1 MTTAL
6 WLFALQG
13 TFGAFDT
20 LYFHEW
26 KARLPARGRQARPE
40 LDLHAARD
48 FVYAVLFAAL
58 PRFAWLGLW
67 AWLLFA
73 LVAAEIAITLRDF
86 VVEDRVRAPQGGVFP
101 GERVT
106 HALMAI
112 IYGAA
117 LAHLLPEVWRWT
129 AQPTGL
135 GAPDPDVP
143 AALRTLL
150 SCMAAGVFVS
160 GVRDVA
166 ATRIAAARWPWPAE
180 AR

>member
-1 MTTAL
+1 VSTAL
-6 WLFALQG
+6 WLFALQA

-26 KARLPARGRQARPE
+26 KARLPARGLQARPE

-48 FVYAVLFAAL
+48 FVYALLFATL
-58 PRFAWLGLW
+58 PRFAWHGLW
-67 AWLLFA
+67 AWALFA

-112 IYGAA
+112 VYGAA

-129 AQPTGL
+129 ALPTGFAAL
-135 GAPDPDVP
+135 DADVP
-143 AALRTLL
+143 GALRTLL
-150 SCMAAGVFVS
+150 SFMALGVLAS

-166 ATRIAAARWPWPAE
+166 ATRIAGARWPWPLE